1 MDKLNRIFLSI
12 NNKLNQKITYGVNVI
27 IFNDYNSDNDNLTQ
41 SLKDSINYEYS
52 DFNQIC
58 SRSLIYNHLDENL
71 IKKYSEIIDIENNL
85 SFRRLFSSLIPQHQ
99 EYLNNKYQ
107 NFKNLKNFFLFPA
120 ADLSF
125 ICLLYSLTILKD
137 YQQNLKAFYS
147 EDFFYLFDNLTLT
160 SACKLLDDYSSEN
173 ENFTFI
179 STTYRNTSF
188 VMEYKKFYD
197 FNYIYI

>member
-179 STTYRNTSF
+179 SSTYRNTSF

>member
-1 MDKLNRIFLSI
+1 MDKLNRNFLSK
-12 NNKLNQKITYGVNVI
+12 NNNLNQKITYGVNVI
-27 IFNDYNSDNDNLTQ
+27 IFNDYNTENDNLIQ
-41 SLKDSINYEYS
+41 SLKESINFEYLN
-52 DFNQIC
+52 FNKFC

-85 SFRRLFSSLIPQHQ
+85 SFRRFFSSLIPQHQ
-99 EYLNNKYQ
+99 EYLNNKYK

-137 YQQNLKAFYS
+137 FQQSPKYFYS
-147 EDFFYLFDNLTLT
+147 ENFFYLFDNLTLT
-160 SACKLLDDYSSEN
+160 SACKLLDDYSSED

-179 STTYRNTSF
+179 STTYKDSSF
-188 VMEYKKFYD
+188 IKEYKNFYK